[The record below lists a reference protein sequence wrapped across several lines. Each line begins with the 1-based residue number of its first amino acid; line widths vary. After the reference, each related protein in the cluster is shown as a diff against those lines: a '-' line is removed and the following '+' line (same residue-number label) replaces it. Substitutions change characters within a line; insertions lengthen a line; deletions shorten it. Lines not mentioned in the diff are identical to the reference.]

1 MILPLKI
8 KALSAVRFASTFT
21 EKDKVAQVVDDAEK
35 KLLAVVGQRLRET
48 RAAQGLSLEQL
59 ARLTGISA
67 PALSL
72 IETGKRDPRLTTLKR
87 IADALRVPLATLIDA
102 GSDATEP
109 GPPSSS
115 EGYDLGEYE

>member
-1 MILPLKI
+1 M
-8 KALSAVRFASTFT
+8 VDAS
-21 EKDKVAQVVDDAEK
+21 EKS
-35 KLLAVVGQRLRET
+35 LLADAGHRIREA

-87 IADALRVPLATLIDA
+87 IADALRLPLAKLVA
-102 GSDATEP
+102 EASDPAE
-109 GPPSSS
+109 SSAAS
-115 EGYDLGEYE
+115 ASKGYDLGEYQ

>member
-1 MILPLKI
+1 M
-8 KALSAVRFASTFT
+8 VQM
-21 EKDKVAQVVDDAEK
+21 VNDAEK
-35 KLLAVVGQRLRET
+35 KLLVDVGYRIRET

-87 IADALRVPLATLIDA
+87 IADALRVPPTTLIAD
-102 GSDATEP
+102 GH
-109 GPPSSS
+109 GPPGSSGPAPS
-115 EGYDLGEYE
+115 GGYDLGEYQ

>member
-1 MILPLKI
+1 M
-8 KALSAVRFASTFT
+8 
-21 EKDKVAQVVDDAEK
+21 VDDAEK
-35 KLLAVVGQRLRET
+35 KLLVDVGHRIRQV

-87 IADALRVPLATLIDA
+87 VAEALRAPFATIIAD
-102 GSDATEP
+102 GSHTAEP
-109 GPPSSS
+109 SAPAPSG
-115 EGYDLGEYE
+115 GYDLGEYQ

>member
-1 MILPLKI
+1 M
-8 KALSAVRFASTFT
+8 
-21 EKDKVAQVVDDAEK
+21 VDDAEK
-35 KLLAVVGQRLRET
+35 KLLMYVGHRIRES

-87 IADALRVPLATLIDA
+87 IADALRAPLATIIAD
-102 GSDATEP
+102 GSQTAEP
-109 GPPSSS
+109 TVPVASG
-115 EGYDLGEYE
+115 GYDLGEYQ